1 MKTWW
6 YLNTW
11 WKPGESLMNSPGV
24 FYFWWK
30 PAKIKI
36 WWIHQVFCLFWWKPG
51 ELFQNLVTWWKPG
64 DSFKQLGENL
74 VNWLNLDL
82 VLVKTDGILVNLQN
96 LVKSWWMPKPGENL
110 VKTWWIHQVFTK
122 QTKEAFCALKG
133 SGKTLV
139 AFHTRNSI
147 MKTLVAFQ
155 N

>member
-6 YLNTW
+6 YLKTW

-30 PAKIKI
+30 LAKIKI
-36 WWIHQVFCLFWWKPG
+36 WWIHHFFLFWWKPG